1 MMKIKSIYFYIPA
14 IVFLL
19 LLWYVIS
26 LIVHLPI
33 IPSPLAVMERLH
45 LIFADTIAIHAV
57 YSIWRIFAGVCL
69 AIVIG
74 IPLGILMGYVKKIDT
89 LFAPIIYLTYPIPK
103 IALLPILMLLCGI
116 GEMPKILMIFLIII
130 FQILVALRDGI
141 KAIPREIF
149 YPLYSLGAPFSA
161 IFMKILWPAV
171 LPNFLTALR
180 VAMGTAISV
189 LFFTETFGTQ
199 YGMGY
204 FIMDAWLRV
213 NYLDMYAGIVVLSF
227 MGLFFFGILDLAE
240 SYFCKWKR

>member
-1 MMKIKSIYFYIPA
+1 MKIKSIYFYIPA
-14 IVFLL
+14 IIFLL

-26 LIVHLPI
+26 LVVHLPI
-33 IPSPLAVMERLH
+33 IPSPLAVMNRLA
-45 LIFADTIAIHAV
+45 LIFSDTIAIHAV

-69 AIVIG
+69 AIIIG
-74 IPLGILMGYVKKIDT
+74 IPLGILMGYVKKVDT

-116 GEMPKILMIFLIII
+116 GEMPKIIMIFLIII

-141 KAIPREIF
+141 KAIPLEIF

-161 IFMKILWPAV
+161 IFTKILWPAV

-213 NYLDMYAGIVVLSF
+213 NYLDMYAGIVVLSL

-240 SYFCKWKR
+240 GYYCKWKR

>member
-1 MMKIKSIYFYIPA
+1 MKTKSIYFYLPA
-14 IVFLL
+14 IIFLCV
-19 LLWYVIS
+19 LWYVIS

-33 IPSPLAVMERLH
+33 IPSPILVIKRLCD
-45 LIFADTIAIHAV
+45 IFSDTIAIHAA
-57 YSIWRIFAGVCL
+57 YSIWRIFAGVLL
-69 AIVIG
+69 AVIAG
-74 IPLGILMGYVKKIDT
+74 IPLGMLMGYVKKCDT
-89 LFAPIIYLTYPIPK
+89 LLAPIIYLTYPIPK

-116 GEMPKILMIFLIII
+116 GEMPKILMIFLIVI

-141 KAIPREIF
+141 KAIPKEIF

-161 IFMKILWPAV
+161 IFTKILFPAV

-213 NYLDMYAGIVVLSF
+213 NYLDMYAGIMVLSL
-227 MGLFFFGILDLAE
+227 MGLCLFGLLDLIE
-240 SYFCKWKR
+240 IYFCKWKTK

>member
-1 MMKIKSIYFYIPA
+1 MNKNKSIYYYLPA
-14 IVFLL
+14 IIFLGV
-19 LLWYVIS
+19 LWYVIS
-26 LIVHLPI
+26 LLVHLPI
-33 IPSPLAVMERLH
+33 IPSPLLVIERLSN
-45 LIFADTIAIHAV
+45 IFTDTIAIHAA
-57 YSIWRIFAGVCL
+57 YSIWRIFAGVLL
-69 AIVIG
+69 AIIVG
-74 IPLGILMGYVKKIDT
+74 IPLGILMGYVTKIDT
-89 LFAPIIYLTYPIPK
+89 LLAPIIYLTYPIPK

-141 KAIPREIF
+141 KTIPKEIF
-149 YPLYSLGAPFSA
+149 YPLYSLGAPFLA
-161 IFMKILWPAV
+161 IFTKILWPAV

-213 NYLDMYAGIVVLSF
+213 NYLDMYAGIMVLSL
-227 MGLFFFGILDLAE
+227 MGLCLFGLLDLIE
-240 SYFCKWKR
+240 IYFCKWKK